1 MDHYVKIFLFGNSI
15 AFAIKKSRFLK
26 MLIPQTLGIKS
37 VIEFQLGDASRLLL
51 NLVRIDQLT
60 NDMSWRVGIPKHVQE
75 SKWVSSAQHKAKTLS
90 MIRQGFKVTHKKRSR
105 SRKPSQIDA
114 WTYPL
119 SILDFKTFHSFLH
132 INISSISKS
141 KSFIWMILSFKS
153 ANTRECDTYLIND
166 IYSTFS
172 FYLLTQKQE

>member
-1 MDHYVKIFLFGNSI
+1 MFGNSI

-26 MLIPQTLGIKS
+26 MLIPQTLGMKS

-114 WTYPL
+114 
-119 SILDFKTFHSFLH
+119 
-132 INISSISKS
+132 
-141 KSFIWMILSFKS
+141 
-153 ANTRECDTYLIND
+153 
-166 IYSTFS
+166 
-172 FYLLTQKQE
+172 